1 MVETLRTDRLLLR
14 RWTAADRE
22 PFAQMNADP
31 RVMAHFPAALTRE
44 ESDALAD
51 RIDAHFARRGFG
63 AWAVEIPEVAPF
75 AGFIGLAVP
84 DFDAPF
90 MPSVEIGWRL
100 AAEYWG
106 NGYATEGARAALA
119 FGFDTLGLAE
129 IVSFTTPDNL
139 QSRRVME
146 RIGMMRDPAD
156 DFDHPNLPAGHPLRR
171 HVLYRITKE
180 GGKAETRK
188 GGRA

>member
-1 MVETLRTDRLLLR
+1 MVEALRTDRLLLR

-31 RVMAHFPAALTRE
+31 RVMAHFSAALTRE